1 MIKLSLLYPREGY
14 GGIENPEE
22 TVGGSKKKRKSRK
35 KRHKR
40 HKRHKTLKGGKKKKE
55 NHVKNTIKL

>member
-35 KRHKR
+35 KRHK
-40 HKRHKTLKGGKKKKE
+40 TLKGKKSKKT
-55 NHVKNTIKL
+55 NPYI